1 MTTIEVPAW
10 VRIRTSYSENG
21 YRQDV
26 AEVQSWFVNAL
37 DRYNRAARL
46 IDPANTDPPGL
57 LELPAWVRG
66 DTDRE
71 WSSMPDWN
79 NYLTRAFDAARAMVT
94 DLNAGYAILDAKK
107 VEADR
112 AREDAERTRTQER
125 EDSDRTRRQAQ
136 EDQEADREDQR
147 RARNQPPP
155 QEPPEPRQER
165 QEPRQERQEPRQEQ
179 GPEQD
184 ILDLPGDDAVEGPRP
199 SIAQNTSWKAK
210 QKASI
215 AKLRAH
221 PVGTVIRARGKGP
234 TRLAKPRKRTAINGM
249 PTMAPFE
256 ASGQWTVQS
265 AYTDAGWKGA
275 LIIPSGPGR
284 EHVTLTATVPREMC
298 RALASAFRAAFR
310 AEHQRLHAIEG
321 MEVVGSLAAEIGVPW
336 WQQLLPVLAQASSLI
351 PVVGPV
357 VSPLATAAMRQ
368 FSPTIPQ
375 AMPGL
380 NALAQTGPGPRAL
393 QDIPGA
399 PGGLLA
405 ALQGAAGALGPLF
418 GGAGLLAQGAQMV
431 SGAPEHFG
439 AHALPLA
446 NLLDAALRTLDCHA
460 AALSADYDLANAAA
474 RALGMPPV
482 GVLQSR
488 ARAIANA
495 ILPPSMHV
503 AGDYVGEEAD
513 QLQGPAQGYC

>member
-26 AEVQSWFVNAL
+26 AEVQSWFVSAL

-57 LELPAWVRG
+57 LELPPWVRG

-94 DLNAGYAILDAKK
+94 DLNAGYAILDGKK
-107 VEADR
+107 AEADQ
-112 AREDAERTRTQER
+112 AREDADRNRTQER
-125 EDSDRTRRQAQ
+125 EDSDRTRRQGQ
-136 EDQEADREDQR
+136 EDQDADREEQR

-155 QEPPEPRQER
+155 QEP
-165 QEPRQERQEPRQEQ
+165 RQEPRQEQ
-179 GPEQD
+179 EQD
-184 ILDLPGDDAVEGPRP
+184 ILDLPGDDAVEGGPRP
-199 SIAQNTSWKAK
+199 SIAQNVAWKAK

-215 AKLRAH
+215 AKLRSH
-221 PVGTVIRARGKGP
+221 PVGRVIRARGKGP
-234 TRLAKPRKRTAINGM
+234 ARPSRPRNRMAISGIV
-249 PTMAPFE
+249 APFE

-265 AYTDAGWKGA
+265 SYTDAGWKGA

-298 RALASAFRAAFR
+298 RSLAAAFRAAFR

-321 MEVVGSLAAEIGVPW
+321 MEVIGSLAAEIGVPW
-336 WQQLLPVLAQASSLI
+336 WQQLLPALAQASSLI

-357 VSPLATAAMRQ
+357 ISPLATSAMRA
-368 FSPTIPQ
+368 FVPTIPE

-405 ALQGAAGALGPLF
+405 ALQGASGALGPLF
-418 GGAGLLAQGAQMV
+418 GGAGLLAQGAQLV
-431 SGAPEHFG
+431 SGSPEHFG

-446 NLLDAALRTLDCHA
+446 DLLDAALRTLDCHA

-482 GVLQSR
+482 GALQSR

-503 AGDYVGEEAD
+503 AGDYVGDEAD